1 MICSC
6 CGLEI
11 IGSHHKTDH
20 DQRIVCDNCWNNSD
34 LFFPEKIAKDQR
46 LSLLAQMAQ
55 EFGSK
60 NNGALEVNAIKM
72 YQKDV
77 EMYVGKMKVTDIL
90 NLYEIDRFK
99 EEELEGYQRERYEE
113 RTAQLVEYIEKS
125 PLAVMPAILVG
136 LRETDFVP
144 VKGDVGLLRISK
156 TKGSIWII
164 DGQHRIGG
172 FSKIRDQFLFTKSL
186 GIPLFTDLMDYELPI
201 VFIDSTSA
209 SKKIKP
215 KSRNSTTL
223 TPQDIEKTIFF
234 IVNKTQRGISPSLK
248 DALLYSIKTSGIE
261 GLSIVDK
268 EGWRIL
274 GAELAISLNCK
285 EGSPLRAKINVSGQR
300 NSGKPIQLNSFVS
313 SLEILFKDKDFTNL
327 TVENKVSFIEAYW
340 SALKELVPEAFKSGT
355 KQHASKE
362 EFSRRFASNIN
373 DKTRKG
379 RVKDPEEKYLLLT
392 SLSLHTLHR
401 LAKDLLHT
409 ARQRNIAIDDAL
421 FYKQMLTPL
430 RSFDWKASSS
440 PLSALGGMKGVSKA
454 YELLSKIF
462 VDNPTPILAVDT

>member
-1 MICSC
+1 MSLI
-6 CGLEI
+6 GLKR
-11 IGSHHKTDH
+11 KT
-20 DQRIVCDNCWNNSD
+20 R
-34 LFFPEKIAKDQR
+34 
-46 LSLLAQMAQ
+46 
-55 EFGSK
+55 
-60 NNGALEVNAIKM
+60 
-72 YQKDV
+72 
-77 EMYVGKMKVTDIL
+77 
-90 NLYEIDRFK
+90 
-99 EEELEGYQRERYEE
+99 GYQRERYEE

-136 LRETDFVP
+136 LRETNFVP
-144 VKGDVGLLRISK
+144 VEGDVGLLRISK

-201 VFIDSTSA
+201 VFIDSMSA

-215 KSRNSTTL
+215 KFPGNSNSL

-300 NSGKPIQLNSFVS
+300 NSGKPIPLNSLFHH
-313 SLEILFKDKDFTNL
+313 LKFFLKIRILQSYT
-327 TVENKVSFIEAYW
+327 
-340 SALKELVPEAFKSGT
+340 
-355 KQHASKE
+355 
-362 EFSRRFASNIN
+362 
-373 DKTRKG
+373 
-379 RVKDPEEKYLLLT
+379 
-392 SLSLHTLHR
+392 
-401 LAKDLLHT
+401 
-409 ARQRNIAIDDAL
+409 
-421 FYKQMLTPL
+421 
-430 RSFDWKASSS
+430 
-440 PLSALGGMKGVSKA
+440 
-454 YELLSKIF
+454 
-462 VDNPTPILAVDT
+462 